1 MEELRSLEDLL
12 ELQQVDSEIDRL
24 LDRRGSL
31 PELDEYRSADEDVK
45 VLTARIDEAEARLR
59 ELDLGS
65 DKASGELG
73 LAETKLEAEE
83 RRLYAGGL
91 SARDAEHLRNE
102 VEMLRRRIS
111 EREDETLA
119 LMEEREQVQKVCE
132 TLEAERAA
140 ATGHKTRLE
149 AAIRKEWG
157 AIDAEVARLDAKKSE
172 IVPRIDPDLLEMYDT
187 LRPQKEGV
195 AVAVFADR
203 VCSGCHLTHSAAEE
217 VQVMKLSPPR
227 CSHCRR
233 IVVPQ

>member
-31 PELDEYRSADEDVK
+31 PELDEYRSADAEVK
-45 VLTARIDEAEARLR
+45 SLDGRIDAATTRLR

-65 DKASGELG
+65 DKASGELE
-73 LAETKLEAEE
+73 LAEQKLEAEE

-102 VEMLRRRIS
+102 VEMLRRKIS

-119 LMEEREQVQKVCE
+119 LMEEREQVQAAAE
-132 TLEAERAA
+132 GLAAERTAA
-140 ATGHKTRLE
+140 AQHKGAIE
-149 AAIRKEWG
+149 AAIKKEWA
-157 AIDAEVARLDAKKSE
+157 AIDAEVARLERQKEE
-172 IVPRIDPDLLEMYDT
+172 IVPKVDPDLLELYDA

-195 AVAVFADR
+195 AAAAFSSR
-203 VCSGCHLTHSAAEE
+203 VCDGCHLTHSAAEE
-217 VQVMKLSPPR
+217 VQVLKQSPPR
-227 CSHCRR
+227 CIHCRR
-233 IVVPQ
+233 ILVPQ

>member
-24 LDRRGSL
+24 LDRRGAL

-45 VLTARIDEAEARLR
+45 TLTTRIDEAALRVR

-73 LAETKLEAEE
+73 LAEEKLTAEE

-102 VEMLRRRIS
+102 VEMLRRQIS

-119 LMEEREQVQKVCE
+119 LMEEREQVQAAHE
-132 TLEAERAA
+132 SLAAELAA
-140 ATGHKTRLE
+140 AQKHKTEVE
-149 AAIRKEWG
+149 AAIKQEWAG
-157 AIDAEVARLDAKKSE
+157 IDAEVARLEQQKEE
-172 IVPRIDPDLLEMYDT
+172 IVPRIDPDLLELYDD
-187 LRPQKEGV
+187 LRLQKDGV
-195 AVAVFADR
+195 AVATFIDR
-203 VCSGCHLTHSAAEE
+203 VCGGCHLTHSAAEE
-217 VQVMKLSPPR
+217 VQVFKATPPR

-233 IVVPQ
+233 ILVSQ